1 MWALWWKNL
10 SRCSGSLTSFNQ
22 WDAGDAVR
30 SGNVWEDVG
39 RCGDV
44 KDQRSLK
51 SLASHYEKDPAALLG
66 RHLSCKI
73 HQEYRDSSKSCL
85 VVLMQEKRYSSAACW
100 ACCLLFHEPLQSAY
114 PPTVYSCHKF
124 WYISF
129 HFIVLSFHL
138 LLRLLHVGI
147 RSQHFWDVAMQRPSC
162 ARPMNFQWFLICEVD
177 FEFVTYFVQVF
188 WLKFL
193 EIFRYLSTNY
203 IETPRKTMYFASLVG
218 LSQVVFQLPR
228 GVCLHDGREECP
240 SLILMK
246 NAYFSHFYCLLEK
259 MRTYCLL
266 SSLNFHH
273 GKVWKSLRHC
283 RIVVHKNGCLEVE
296 AIWSAFFFWSQMS
309 EVGYASS
316 PSTLAAAT
324 KPTGLMHPR
333 CDQTLVGHKASYR
346 HHIASYSRWSLCSS
360 FLPDSRW

>member
-1 MWALWWKNL
+1 
-10 SRCSGSLTSFNQ
+10 
-22 WDAGDAVR
+22 
-30 SGNVWEDVG
+30 
-39 RCGDV
+39 
-44 KDQRSLK
+44 
-51 SLASHYEKDPAALLG
+51 
-66 RHLSCKI
+66 
-73 HQEYRDSSKSCL
+73 
-85 VVLMQEKRYSSAACW
+85 MQEKRYSSAACW

-296 AIWSAFFFWSQMS
+296 AIWSAFFF
-309 EVGYASS
+309 G
-316 PSTLAAAT
+316 
-324 KPTGLMHPR
+324 PR
-333 CDQTLVGHKASYR
+333 CP
-346 HHIASYSRWSLCSS
+346 RWAMPARRPHWQQRRSLQAWCTQ
-360 FLPDSRW
+360 DVIKR